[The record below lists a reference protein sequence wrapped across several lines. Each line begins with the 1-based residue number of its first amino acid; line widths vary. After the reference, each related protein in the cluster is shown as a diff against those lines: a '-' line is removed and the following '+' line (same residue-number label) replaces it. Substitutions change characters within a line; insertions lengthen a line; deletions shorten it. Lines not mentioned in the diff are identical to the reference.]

1 MTDPTDEAVSIS
13 TPAENTSSL
22 AGGASGAGYARDA
35 QGHRQAYD
43 DAGHHHD
50 EHEHHGP
57 SSLLLYAVFFLLL
70 ILTAVTVGVT
80 VWDFGYN
87 MNLIVAMAI
96 ATVKAAVVG
105 LWFMHLRW
113 DPPIFGFILV
123 ASLGFVTLFIV
134 FTLLD
139 TGEYTPNI
147 REQTQN
153 QASQS

>member
-1 MTDPTDEAVSIS
+1 MPDEAVSIS
-13 TPAENTSSL
+13 SPGESTSSL
-22 AGGASGAGYARDA
+22 ARGASGEGYARDA
-35 QGHRQAYD
+35 AQHRQAFD
-43 DAGHHHD
+43 DAAVHHD

-80 VWDFGYN
+80 AWDFGYN
-87 MNLIVAMAI
+87 LNLIVAMLI

-113 DPPIFGFILV
+113 DPPIFGFVLI

-147 REQTQN
+147 EQQTVIE
-153 QASQS
+153 ASQG